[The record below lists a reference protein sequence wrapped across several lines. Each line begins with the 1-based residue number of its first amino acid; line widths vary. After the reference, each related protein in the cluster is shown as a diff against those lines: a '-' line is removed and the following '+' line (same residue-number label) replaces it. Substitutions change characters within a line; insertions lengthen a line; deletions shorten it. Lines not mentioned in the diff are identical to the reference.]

1 MPYIPPENE
10 LDYIIDEDENE
21 EELELLDD
29 DDNENEA
36 DYTSY
41 DYDGPNDIGVPDPNT
56 SGGTPASEEE
66 EETKYVVTYKDRA
79 LITSAEP
86 AYLYELFQS
95 GATFYAIYDDD
106 TEEEVSWDEI
116 EDLNPIDTLVDL
128 GEAIASATNQHFW
141 NDDQGV
147 HVAEI
152 NKESWQIA
160 MGSNFSDLSSS
171 KNYYN
176 LLTNSLGL
184 LFRRALYNLVAITR
198 TSISFYDGT
207 GNQSSNVMA
216 YFGRD
221 SAQIGRNN
229 AKHLSLDSE
238 GITAYNAD
246 GTVAPIQA
254 ANISAA
260 EANIEQLQAATA
272 DISTIRANS
281 AKVASLTADAL
292 TAATAYIAALNT
304 LNVTANDISADKAT
318 LGSLITGSVTTDT
331 LKAASAYI
339 SALNSANVTANDIS
353 ANKATINSLIAG
365 TVTADTIRA
374 ASAYVSAL
382 TSASVTADDISA
394 NKATINSLIAGD
406 VTADTIRAAS
416 AYIAALT
423 SASVTANDISAN
435 KATLGALIAG
445 NVTTDTLRAASAYI
459 SALTTSNISASTI
472 TADHANVTTI
482 IADYLTSADIQA
494 EQIRVGQLL
503 AGYVETDFSNAD
515 VAWIENGTIK
525 DGAITN
531 AMINSVS
538 ANKLTAGTIDASN
551 ITVTNLNAD
560 NITTGTING
569 QRIGEGSLSLSKLE
583 DDVYTESEVDS
594 MLSAM
599 QAEIDGAI
607 ETWTGT
613 AVPTLNNTPASGW
626 TTNAIKDTHVGDVYF
641 VVNSQSQQNG
651 YNYRFTKSGSGS
663 SATYSWQLIKDND
676 VTNALQRITDAE
688 GRIGTIETFDQSV
701 TSWQTQT
708 EGTISSM
715 QSAHTTLAGR
725 VDTAEGTLATK
736 VDTSTFNTLSQTVEG
751 NSSSITQLTTEQTT
765 LNGLV
770 STALEDSVE
779 YIVGT
784 QSGAS
789 GAWTGVT
796 RESSLVAG
804 KTIAYKLPYN
814 GSGNASL
821 QLTLSDGTLTD
832 NIPVYTNTT
841 RVTTHFGAGAVI
853 TMTYDGQYWRTQS
866 IPNTNNI
873 DRILHNNSLF
883 SASQNATGKSYA
895 VVGASIIGYISALNG
910 YQTLLVGSVVD
921 ITRPILWGSGNVA
934 PSTAFTNAYEAIPSA
949 TIRSNTNSTWTGTQY
964 SIAYIYGT
972 LSNNSFTVVGFTSTV
987 PTSED
992 GYIYLPLGQLAD
1004 TYRVYFVTPKE
1015 KFAYIDG
1022 VFQPVELG
1030 VKSQVT
1036 KTITKVN
1043 EVVDTVDEHT
1053 QKIGSLETTVAT
1065 KADNSTVT
1073 TVSNNLSTLSQTV
1086 DTFQT
1091 TVASTYAT
1099 KESVDNIQIGGRN
1112 LLISTPTAYSKT
1124 SYNVYRIPTSV
1135 SLDEFSAGDNITLQ
1149 LWGVDLDSGSSGL
1162 RAYWGGGSV
1171 SITSTSFSPDATGYA
1186 LVTIK
1191 ILQTWLGHAD
1201 ASNKSIWIYNFP
1213 ANHTGSSL
1221 TIDRWK
1227 LEKGNK
1233 GTDWTPAPEDMATDS
1248 ALSSLTTRVSTA
1260 ESTIEQHNTSIALK
1274 ANSADVYTKTQTDGL
1289 ISTEVTNRNA
1299 AIQVAVDGI
1308 NSTVSST
1315 YATKESVNKDYSKT
1329 KSRGEQLIT
1338 NGNGMMGDNT
1348 NFSALIF
1355 DGSKSNG
1362 SPGSFTKSAGTSAEI
1377 IIDEYFP
1384 VDPSKEYEASFDV
1397 LSSGD
1402 GANSRMYA
1410 QLYMYDVDKKLI
1422 TVQCVSYFPNTT
1434 TTLAQDLKPEDTI
1447 VHLTDASNWH
1457 GTSAPHQRS
1466 LIFWNY
1472 TNSAGYLYPIG
1483 TYSRNY
1489 YAGVYEN
1496 DSSVDK
1502 QAGTITLSSPWSGKT
1517 ISAGTPVSQNS
1528 SGGSYAYFWFDSN
1541 GSKILVDEWLHAS
1554 GLYSGTKGPQG
1565 ANSPVPPSTSF
1576 WHGTAYCKI
1585 GWLWNYQSST
1595 TGTQRRLWVTNVSM
1609 KIKNASIADVNAAV
1623 EAIPRMAKI
1632 NMASRNFTLS
1642 QWNNYGAV
1650 GHVENWSTGST
1661 YDNSH
1666 LRVGDRAY
1674 LIGTISDKNA
1684 GSATI
1689 IGEVTNVVPTGVG
1702 TSYITLKTE
1711 QLIFGGDVVT
1721 AVESRVTTAE
1731 STIEQH
1737 DASIALKANSAD
1749 VYTKT
1754 QSDGL
1759 ISTEVTNRNAAIS
1772 AATQA
1777 IELSVS
1783 ELYTTKTEFSNLEI
1797 GGRNLLRHTSHPEPK
1812 GLHSASIYDT
1822 DGWYVWNNSATL
1834 ERTSDGI
1841 KIAFSDTSYS
1851 GPVIPLSSD
1860 DVLVGET
1867 DYILSFD
1874 ARGTYAS
1881 ASVVYALARSG
1892 SNWTTNSIPAPSLS
1906 TTEWTHIEIPV
1917 KWLSFGSRKARAV
1930 MYPYTNAS
1938 GTWIEIRDGSAKL
1951 EKGTKPT
1958 DWTPA
1963 PEDMA
1968 SQTDLA
1974 AAKAAIKVTTDGIT
1988 SEVEKKT
1995 DKASIISTINQSAE
2009 SVKIQASKVDITGEA
2024 VFSAINN
2031 DTGTTKING
2040 GKIDATAI
2048 TIGQSQV
2055 TGLSTALN
2063 GKADDS
2069 DISAIQDDLN
2079 SSRVWYAVCDTVAAT
2094 VAKVA
2099 TISPAT
2105 TDFTLEIGRMV
2116 NVRFVN
2122 TNTGAVG
2129 SLTLN
2134 VNDTGAKPIKNFYN
2148 GGVNNLSSAGYLKAD
2163 SIITFKYDGTN
2174 WVTDLT
2180 VNSTYNQG
2188 ISQLYNTIKAK
2199 TSITKESI
2207 IVGDANGYSMA
2218 AAGVSFDLSYPILW
2232 TTVNINANGTN
2243 YANIYT
2249 SYHDRNLATNHGF
2262 SSGTPNSIVYLVGT
2276 VTGNTFTLAS
2286 SYLTT
2291 TVPASENGYCYI
2303 PIGRLGDTSTGGN
2316 YFYFFCV
2323 DKPTLYTYKD
2333 GSFGPASIREA
2344 SAAAKTATNYI
2355 SLDSTGIRIA
2365 NANPATATT
2374 YQHQTAANTEFIVD
2388 GVSSA
2393 EFSGSG
2399 GRIGSYNGIYTV
2411 LNNNQLTLA
2420 GYANKIFSVEVED
2433 VTPVPE
2439 GDDPF
2444 ESVTETSATV
2454 NRASGVT
2461 DWYISINQL
2470 WIPFIR
2476 SITNS
2481 NNTLVENTDY
2491 ILNKVDGTI
2500 YIRSGINT
2508 VTINYYSIPTK
2519 DYNTSLT
2526 LYDGKGIGTNN
2537 KLMKISNDS
2546 TVIGKTSNSHVQLD
2560 YHSMQLIDKG
2570 GTTYFYVSDLRD
2582 ETGVATI
2589 TERFYGDGSTTV
2601 FAVSLTVST
2610 EVSATV
2616 SNDSNNTATRN
2627 GSAYV
2632 FTSAPS
2638 VGSVVTIVYKTT
2650 SDRAKAYT
2658 LGRRY
2663 SSNLGPYSMA
2673 EGINTDSTALCSHA
2687 EGFMTKA
2694 SGNYAHAEGNTT
2706 EASSTSSHAEGDHTE
2721 ASGMHSHAEGNMTK
2735 ASKDN
2740 AHAEGY
2746 HTLASGNGSHAE
2758 GFYAN
2763 ATVSY
2768 AHAEGS
2774 NTNATGYSSH
2784 AEGRSA
2790 TSSGDYSHAEGNG
2803 TASGHYSHVEGGGNT
2818 ASGHCSHAEGGKY
2831 SVDPNN
2837 GMVSTLGNIASGIG
2851 SHAEGI
2857 LTQAN
2862 GEASHAGGYYTVV
2875 ASNYQTAIGKYND
2888 NSSSNAFEIGN
2899 GTGDDARSNALTV
2912 DWSGNVDISG
2922 GLVSDGAIISS
2933 DTIQAHDGREIFGGT
2948 SGSVLLQH
2956 KDANN
2961 AEDFRIQFYIDSN
2974 GHPALRGSLDGG
2986 TNWEYP
2992 YANQYASRTANT
3004 VWAAP
3009 NGSAGAASFR
3019 ALVAADIP
3027 NLNASKITDGSL
3039 DIPGSVTSDG
3049 AITSGAAIYA
3059 HDGREIFG
3067 GTDALVRIYH
3077 RDASNQEDFR
3087 FDFYIDGNGNPAMR
3101 ASLDAGSSWKYPYLN
3116 QLSSRTANTVL
3127 AGPNGSNGAPSFRA
3141 LVADDIPNLNAS
3153 KITAGTLG
3161 TARGGTGVSG
3171 RQSST
3176 ITVDTSNVTVGDT
3189 NHCWHNGVVC
3199 SFSYNFKTKA
3209 SLANNGT
3216 LTVGTLP
3223 SGYRPPYTFVGS
3235 AYTSTASAQADVSIS
3250 TAGVITIRNVSGA
3263 AIATSVTIR
3272 VGGTF
3277 AL

>member
-141 NDDQGV
+141 NDDNGV

-152 NKESWQIA
+152 NKESWQTA
-160 MGSNFSDLSSS
+160 TESNFSDLSSS

-184 LFRRALYNLVAITR
+184 LFRRALYNLVSITR

-221 SAQIGRNN
+221 SAQIGRSNS
-229 AKHLSLDSE
+229 KHLSLDSE

-281 AKVASLTADAL
+281 AKVASLTAEAL

-304 LNVTANDISADKAT
+304 LNVTANDISA
-318 LGSLITGSVTTDT
+318 
-331 LKAASAYI
+331 
-339 SALNSANVTANDIS
+339 
-353 ANKATINSLIAG
+353 NKATINSL
-365 TVTADTIRA
+365 V
-374 ASAYVSAL
+374 
-382 TSASVTADDISA
+382 
-394 NKATINSLIAGD
+394 AGD

-416 AYIAALT
+416 AYVAALT

-651 YNYRFTKSGSGS
+651 YNYRFTKSGSGN

-676 VTNALQRITDAE
+676 VTNALQRLT
-688 GRIGTIETFDQSV
+688 
-701 TSWQTQT
+701 
-708 EGTISSM
+708 
-715 QSAHTTLAGR
+715 
-725 VDTAEGTLATK
+725 TAEGKITTFDSDISQLKTDTGSLTTRTTTLETRADGIDSTLLDK
-736 VDTSTFNTLSQTVEG
+736 VDVTDFNSLEDTVDGHTQTLSQHTTAISNKADSSTVTAVT
-751 NSSSITQLTTEQTT
+751 NRVSQNEQ
-765 LNGLV
+765 N
-770 STALEDSVE
+770 
-779 YIVGT
+779 I
-784 QSGAS
+784 SG
-789 GAWTGVT
+789 
-796 RESSLVAG
+796 
-804 KTIAYKLPYN
+804 I
-814 GSGNASL
+814 
-821 QLTLSDGTLTD
+821 
-832 NIPVYTNTT
+832 TT
-841 RVTTHFGAGAVI
+841 RV
-853 TMTYDGQYWRTQS
+853 
-866 IPNTNNI
+866 
-873 DRILHNNSLF
+873 
-883 SASQNATGKSYA
+883 
-895 VVGASIIGYISALNG
+895 
-910 YQTLLVGSVVD
+910 
-921 ITRPILWGSGNVA
+921 
-934 PSTAFTNAYEAIPSA
+934 
-949 TIRSNTNSTWTGTQY
+949 
-964 SIAYIYGT
+964 
-972 LSNNSFTVVGFTSTV
+972 
-987 PTSED
+987 
-992 GYIYLPLGQLAD
+992 
-1004 TYRVYFVTPKE
+1004 
-1015 KFAYIDG
+1015 
-1022 VFQPVELG
+1022 
-1030 VKSQVT
+1030 
-1036 KTITKVN
+1036 
-1043 EVVDTVDEHT
+1043 
-1053 QKIGSLETTVAT
+1053 GSLETTVAT
-1065 KADNSTVT
+1065 KADSSTVT

-1086 DTFQT
+1086 DSFQT

-1099 KESVDNIQIGGRN
+1099 KTELDAESSARQDVESMIGTLETPYTEVEWVESDGKEFIQLDWIPQAGAGFEVDFQIVDTSFPTNYIIFGCRDGSAASQQKTNREFSTWKDAGSQGTLRWAKNDNGYGTYSAKMYTDGRRQQCS
-1112 LLISTPTAYSKT
+1112 LIGDTYTAPDGST
-1124 SYNVYRIPTSV
+1124 TSV
-1135 SLDEFSAGDNITLQ
+1135 INGGASPAWGMTIFAGSIMPTRPTTYGGLEYWAKVRIYSLKFYEGNTLA
-1149 LWGVDLDSGSSGL
+1149 VDLIGAVRKSDGVPGLYDKVSDKFWACRGLSHGPSVQDLGELTTVYDRLALSNVNLSDKRLGNTRLWIADAPMLKSLEDGQQITIRTMWGTANEAKATDLAKYTDSGTSSNGYLKLTLAEGTTEWIPLYYGGTTRLTSHYGAGQDVHFTYRENVTSSGSYPVP
-1162 RAYWGGGSV
+1162 RGW
-1171 SITSTSFSPDATGYA
+1171 
-1186 LVTIK
+1186 
-1191 ILQTWLGHAD
+1191 WAD
-1201 ASNKSIWIYNFP
+1201 ANYYS
-1213 ANHTGSSL
+1213 
-1221 TIDRWK
+1221 D
-1227 LEKGNK
+1227 
-1233 GTDWTPAPEDMATDS
+1233 
-1248 ALSSLTTRVSTA
+1248 
-1260 ESTIEQHNTSIALK
+1260 
-1274 ANSADVYTKTQTDGL
+1274 
-1289 ISTEVTNRNA
+1289 TN
-1299 AIQVAVDGI
+1299 
-1308 NSTVSST
+1308 TVSDPFD
-1315 YATKESVNKDYSKT
+1315 YAGLKT
-1329 KSRGEQLIT
+1329 GPIGVWANCLCME
-1338 NGNGMMGDNT
+1338 NGNGTLEAIVTAADGVSTVTVEPTKIVNPHGFKVGGNVFMSSSAYSANSNISGQRVLWNSASLADARLWFNVTRAAGQLIPYEPLYLVGEISEGT
-1348 NFSALIF
+1348 N
-1355 DGSKSNG
+1355 
-1362 SPGSFTKSAGTSAEI
+1362 
-1377 IIDEYFP
+1377 
-1384 VDPSKEYEASFDV
+1384 
-1397 LSSGD
+1397 GD
-1402 GANSRMYA
+1402 GLFYLDDIWWTQSPSSQSKIY
-1410 QLYMYDVDKKLI
+1410 
-1422 TVQCVSYFPNTT
+1422 
-1434 TTLAQDLKPEDTI
+1434 
-1447 VHLTDASNWH
+1447 
-1457 GTSAPHQRS
+1457 
-1466 LIFWNY
+1466 IF
-1472 TNSAGYLYPIG
+1472 IG
-1483 TYSRNY
+1483 
-1489 YAGVYEN
+1489 GVYDCTTSN
-1496 DSSVDK
+1496 VRAILC
-1502 QAGTITLSSPWSGKT
+1502 QHNPWY
-1517 ISAGTPVSQNS
+1517 I
-1528 SGGSYAYFWFDSN
+1528 WN
-1541 GSKILVDEWLHAS
+1541 GSKLVEFR
-1554 GLYSGTKGPQG
+1554 YSRIKMAETEIVQT
-1565 ANSPVPPSTSF
+1565 N
-1576 WHGTAYCKI
+1576 
-1585 GWLWNYQSST
+1585 
-1595 TGTQRRLWVTNVSM
+1595 TQ
-1609 KIKNASIADVNAAV
+1609 
-1623 EAIPRMAKI
+1623 
-1632 NMASRNFTLS
+1632 
-1642 QWNNYGAV
+1642 
-1650 GHVENWSTGST
+1650 
-1661 YDNSH
+1661 
-1666 LRVGDRAY
+1666 
-1674 LIGTISDKNA
+1674 
-1684 GSATI
+1684 
-1689 IGEVTNVVPTGVG
+1689 
-1702 TSYITLKTE
+1702 
-1711 QLIFGGDVVT
+1711 
-1721 AVESRVTTAE
+1721 
-1731 STIEQH
+1731 
-1737 DASIALKANSAD
+1737 IALKANSAD

-1772 AATQA
+1772 AATDA
-1777 IELSVS
+1777 INLSVS
-1783 ELYTTKTEFSNLEI
+1783 QTYSTKTEVEEVADRI
-1797 GGRNLLRHTSHPEPK
+1797 IGRNLLFK
-1812 GLHSASIYDT
+1812 
-1822 DGWYVWNNSATL
+1822 
-1834 ERTSDGI
+1834 TSDGDI
-1841 KIAFSDTSYS
+1841 YPYEATVSDAYFVDFTYGNKRLGNSFELEEGVTYTFSVDVESNVEPFVISIGAGINSYS
-1851 GPVIPLSSD
+1851 RDVANSSNKTS
-1860 DVLVGET
+1860 GR
-1867 DYILSFD
+1867 I
-1874 ARGTYAS
+1874 
-1881 ASVVYALARSG
+1881 SVTFTPTAYQL
-1892 SNWTTNSIPAPSLS
+1892 
-1906 TTEWTHIEIPV
+1906 
-1917 KWLSFGSRKARAV
+1917 
-1930 MYPYTNAS
+1930 AS
-1938 GTWIEIRDGSAKL
+1938 GNVFAFRAPRYSSQKTFTFTISKPKL
-1951 EKGTKPT
+1951 EKGAVATE
-1958 DWTPA
+1958 WSAA
-1963 PEDMA
+1963 PEDY
-1968 SQTDLA
+1968 TDKQVT

-2055 TGLSTALN
+2055 TGLATALN

-2122 TNTGAVG
+2122 TNTGAVA

-2134 VNDTGAKPIKNFYN
+2134 INGTGAKPIKNFYN
-2148 GGVNNLSSAGYLKAD
+2148 GGINNLSSAGYLKAN

-2180 VNSTYNQG
+2180 VNNTYNQG
-2188 ISQLYNTIKAK
+2188 VSQLYNTIKAK
-2199 TSITKESI
+2199 TNITKESI

-2243 YANIYT
+2243 YASVYT

-2286 SYLTT
+2286 SYITT
-2291 TVPASENGYCYI
+2291 IVPNSEDGYCYI
-2303 PIGRLGDTSTGGN
+2303 AIGRLGNQSTGGN

-2333 GSFGPASIREA
+2333 GLFGPASIREA

-2365 NANPATATT
+2365 NENPATATT

-2388 GVSSA
+2388 GVSTA

-2399 GRIGSYNGIYTV
+2399 GRIGSYNGVYTV

-2433 VTPVPE
+2433 VTPE
-2439 GDDPF
+2439 GVISTNVLP
-2444 ESVTETSATV
+2444 STTAR
-2454 NRASGVT
+2454 RASGVT
-2461 DWYISINQL
+2461 NWYISVNQL
-2470 WIPFIR
+2470 WIPFIQ
-2476 SITNS
+2476 SITSSNS
-2481 NNTLVENTDY
+2481 TLVENTDY
-2491 ILNKVDGTI
+2491 FINKVDGTI
-2500 YIRSGINT
+2500 YIRNGINI
-2508 VTINYYSIPTK
+2508 VEINYRGIPAK

-2537 KLMKISNDS
+2537 KLMNISNDS
-2546 TVIGKTSNSHVQLD
+2546 TVIGKTNESHIVLD
-2560 YHSMQLIDKG
+2560 YHSMQMVDEDG
-2570 GTTYFYVSDLRD
+2570 NTYFHVSDLRD
-2582 ETGVATI
+2582 KEGCI
-2589 TERFYGDGSTTV
+2589 TNLFVGDGET
-2601 FAVSLTVST
+2601 FEFQLNT
-2610 EVSATV
+2610 E
-2616 SNDSNNTATRN
+2616 
-2627 GSAYV
+2627 
-2632 FTSAPS
+2632 
-2638 VGSVVTIVYKTT
+2638 TT
-2650 SDRAKAYT
+2650 SIKSVKVNGTDVGYTSVSGDTVELATAPEDGAEVEIRFVPYPRERVKAYT
-2658 LGRRY
+2658 LGMR
-2663 SSNLGPYSMA
+2663 SSGYAIGHFSVA
-2673 EGINTDSTALCSHA
+2673 EGYGVISSAHYSHA
-2687 EGFMTKA
+2687 EGDQ
-2694 SGNYAHAEGNTT
+2694 
-2706 EASSTSSHAEGDHTE
+2706 SSATGSSSHAEGCDTK
-2721 ASGMHSHAEGNMTK
+2721 ASGDISHAEGYIT
-2735 ASKDN
+2735 
-2740 AHAEGY
+2740 E
-2746 HTLASGNGSHAE
+2746 
-2758 GFYAN
+2758 
-2763 ATVSY
+2763 
-2768 AHAEGS
+2768 
-2774 NTNATGYSSH
+2774 
-2784 AEGRSA
+2784 
-2790 TSSGDYSHAEGNG
+2790 
-2803 TASGHYSHVEGGGNT
+2803 
-2818 ASGHCSHAEGGKY
+2818 
-2831 SVDPNN
+2831 
-2837 GMVSTLGNIASGIG
+2837 
-2851 SHAEGI
+2851 
-2857 LTQAN
+2857 AN
-2862 GEASHAGGYYTVV
+2862 GDFSHSQNFFTVAG
-2875 ASNYQTAIGKYND
+2875 SDYQTAIGKYND
-2888 NSSSNAFEIGN
+2888 NNSTNAFEIGN
-2899 GTGDDARSNALTV
+2899 GTATNARSNALAV
-2912 DWSGNVDISG
+2912 DWDGNIKAQ
-2922 GLVSDGAIISS
+2922 GALYI
-2933 DTIQAHDGREIFGGT
+2933 HNGRETFGGT
-2948 SGSVLLQH
+2948 SDSLLLQH
-2956 KDANN
+2956 KDAND

-2974 GHPALRGSLDGG
+2974 GHPALRSSLDGG
-2986 TNWEYP
+2986 SNWEYP

-3027 NLNASKITDGSL
+3027 NLNASKITAGSL

-3059 HDGREIFG
+3059 HDGQEIFG
-3067 GTDALVRIYH
+3067 GTDALIRIYH
-3077 RDASNQEDFR
+3077 RASGSEDFR